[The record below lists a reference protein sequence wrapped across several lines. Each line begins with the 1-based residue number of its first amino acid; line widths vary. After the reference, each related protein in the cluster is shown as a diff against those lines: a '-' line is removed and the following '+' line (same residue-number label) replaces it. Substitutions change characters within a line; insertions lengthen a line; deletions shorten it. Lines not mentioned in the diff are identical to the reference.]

1 MGYISHFWT
10 NPKKS
15 QRLLLIQLLI
25 PSNSTFF
32 QCVETLI
39 PVRNIQRLETV
50 MVFQLLQSF
59 DSAGV
64 GHDIPMVEDAWE
76 HIPRKLTCNAQKTCH
91 FPYEKSGVGD
101 ALTIP
106 KTPCFLGIWL
116 GYPKA
121 GASSFCSWYTPK
133 SYSWS
138 YIPPLHPHKMDDQ
151 RLLAPSNGSSSSAVG
166 TAEPRSFALRRRRK
180 CRCLGTTGR
189 HMGWDGGRM
198 GRMWDEIQ
206 KKTSSEP

>member
-166 TAEPRSFALRRRRK
+166 TAEPRSSPCDAGGSAAAWERQE
-180 CRCLGTTGR
+180 GTWGG
-189 HMGWDGGRM
+189 MGDGWGECEMRF
-198 GRMWDEIQ
+198 
-206 KKTSSEP
+206 KKN